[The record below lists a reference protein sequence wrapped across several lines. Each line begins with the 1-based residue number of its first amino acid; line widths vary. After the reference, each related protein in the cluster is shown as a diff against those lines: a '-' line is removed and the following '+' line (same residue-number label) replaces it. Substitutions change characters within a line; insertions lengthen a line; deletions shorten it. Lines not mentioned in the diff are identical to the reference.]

1 MRTIFYIVGRLL
13 MLGCQKEDA
22 LESKI
27 DYVNLYEITD
37 SPEDSV
43 QHLRYEL
50 YKNYNVS
57 VYFTDTVGKYF
68 LKNDIYGNPVYR
80 YELLDL
86 NWEFS
91 SNASENREIDYYFI
105 TDEGRKMNSLRFVR
119 NFVENC
125 AQSLRPLSMLL
136 TDSLLVLEDA
146 SVGWQRKT
154 EIHNFRMI
162 AWGEVADLT
171 AEESEELI
179 NETCK
184 GLVGEKIQ
192 NYTSV
197 LTRFQLVS
205 DKYYN
210 RNWPS
215 ALPYYSDCII
225 EEVNED
231 DPFSNGGTWFYQ
243 QYIPLYMSGKSHEE
257 AIQAI
262 NEKRAAYCEIVGNWG
277 FVYGYGRL
285 ASTVAPTASDDL
297 DCYVERIL
305 SDHAEEWF
313 EKYYAT
319 YPLVMKKYELLRD
332 LIENEMGVKLK

>member
-1 MRTIFYIVGRLL
+1 
-13 MLGCQKEDA
+13 
-22 LESKI
+22 
-27 DYVNLYEITD
+27 
-37 SPEDSV
+37 
-43 QHLRYEL
+43 
-50 YKNYNVS
+50 
-57 VYFTDTVGKYF
+57 
-68 LKNDIYGNPVYR
+68 
-80 YELLDL
+80 
-86 NWEFS
+86 
-91 SNASENREIDYYFI
+91 
-105 TDEGRKMNSLRFVR
+105 MN
-119 NFVENC
+119 
-125 AQSLRPLSMLL
+125 
-136 TDSLLVLEDA
+136 
-146 SVGWQRKT
+146 
-154 EIHNFRMI
+154 
-162 AWGEVADLT
+162 
-171 AEESEELI
+171 

>member
-1 MRTIFYIVGRLL
+1 M
-13 MLGCQKEDA
+13 
-22 LESKI
+22 
-27 DYVNLYEITD
+27 
-37 SPEDSV
+37 
-43 QHLRYEL
+43 
-50 YKNYNVS
+50 
-57 VYFTDTVGKYF
+57 
-68 LKNDIYGNPVYR
+68 
-80 YELLDL
+80 
-86 NWEFS
+86 
-91 SNASENREIDYYFI
+91 
-105 TDEGRKMNSLRFVR
+105 
-119 NFVENC
+119 
-125 AQSLRPLSMLL
+125 
-136 TDSLLVLEDA
+136 
-146 SVGWQRKT
+146 
-154 EIHNFRMI
+154 
-162 AWGEVADLT
+162 
-171 AEESEELI
+171 
-179 NETCK
+179 
-184 GLVGEKIQ
+184 VGEKIQ

-215 ALPYYSDCII
+215 ALPYYWDCII

-319 YPLVMKKYELLRD
+319 YPLVMKKYELSRD